1 MKKTLQTII
10 LLGLVLVFSACS
22 SDSDDNRVLDMKS
35 IQNCRSLLSIV
46 VPGISREL
54 DTILIPCTQITGLH
68 ISKKTFKLEYKT
80 SASYLSSGDPQSVLP
95 QRAFEYQKCK
105 NVLDTIYVNHGK
117 NAITD
122 SIPHAEIPKFPKKD
136 LIQFFAKVPAPA
148 PDKADSI
155 PRPKGSIKD
164 RAQQYAKAHVFD
176 TTSARYAS
184 MQQQYAIK
192 LLFDELKKSES
203 KNCGAVLSDT
213 LVLNYDLEVL
223 EGPKEIILQQSG
235 FCHRDNFPKTQC
247 GLLHYSISCIAPRIV
262 NISLT
267 TLYQKRYRLIALN
280 DLPAGK
286 TFKWKIKYTDQYN
299 RSGIIDLKTVVE

>member
-1 MKKTLQTII
+1 MKKTLQTIFS
-10 LLGLVLVFSACS
+10 LGLALVFSACS
-22 SDSDDNRVLDMKS
+22 SDSDDNRVLNMES
-35 IQNCRSLLSIV
+35 IQNCRSLLSVV

-54 DTILIPCTQITGLH
+54 DTILIPCTEITDLH

-80 SASYLSSGDPQSVLP
+80 SARQLFGRPQDVLP
-95 QRAFEYQKCK
+95 QGAFKYQTCE

-122 SIPHAEIPKFPKKD
+122 FIPRAEVPKFPKKD

-203 KNCGAVLSDT
+203 KNCGTVLSDT
-213 LVLNYDLEVL
+213 LVLNYDLDVL

>member
-1 MKKTLQTII
+1 MKKTLQTIFS
-10 LLGLVLVFSACS
+10 LGLALAFSACS

-95 QRAFEYQKCK
+95 QRAFKYLTNK

-136 LIQFFAKVPAPA
+136 LIWFFAKVPA
-148 PDKADSI
+148 
-155 PRPKGSIKD
+155 
-164 RAQQYAKAHVFD
+164 FD
-176 TTSARYAS
+176 TISTANTLKQHSEKT
-184 MQQQYAIK
+184 K
-192 LLFDELKKSES
+192 LIVALLKRDGS

-267 TLYQKRYRLIALN
+267 TLYQKRYRLVALD
-280 DLPAGK
+280 DLPVGK
-286 TFKWKIKYTDQYN
+286 TFKWKIRYTDQYS
-299 RSGIIDLKTVVE
+299 RTGIIDLKTVVE

>member
-1 MKKTLQTII
+1 MKKTLQTIFS
-10 LLGLVLVFSACS
+10 LGLVLVFSACS
-22 SDSDDNRVLDMKS
+22 SDSDDNRVLNMES
-35 IQNCRSLLSIV
+35 IQNCRSLLSVV

-54 DTILIPCTQITGLH
+54 DTILIPCTEITDLH

-80 SASYLSSGDPQSVLP
+80 SARQLFGRPQDVLP
-95 QRAFEYQKCK
+95 QGAFKYQTCE

-122 SIPHAEIPKFPKKD
+122 FIPRAEVPKFPKKD

-203 KNCGAVLSDT
+203 KNCGTVLSDT
-213 LVLNYDLEVL
+213 LVLNYDLDVL
-223 EGPKEIILQQSG
+223 EGPKEIKLQRSG
-235 FCHRDNFPKTQC
+235 SCHSDEFRRICC
-247 GLLHYSISCIAPRIV
+247 GLSCTMISCLPAPII

-267 TLYQKRYRLIALN
+267 TLYQKRYRLVALD
-280 DLPAGK
+280 DLPVGK
-286 TFKWKIKYTDQYN
+286 TFKWKIRYTDQYS
-299 RSGIIDLKTVVE
+299 RTGIIDLKTVVE

>member
-1 MKKTLQTII
+1 MKKTLQTIFS
-10 LLGLVLVFSACS
+10 LGLALVFSACS
-22 SDSDDNRVLDMKS
+22 SDSDDNRVLNMES
-35 IQNCRSLLSIV
+35 IQNCRSLLSVV

-54 DTILIPCTQITGLH
+54 DTILIPCTEITDLH

-80 SASYLSSGDPQSVLP
+80 SARQLFGRPQDVLP
-95 QRAFEYQKCK
+95 QGAFKYQTCE

-136 LIQFFAKVPAPA
+136 LIWFFAKVPA
-148 PDKADSI
+148 
-155 PRPKGSIKD
+155 
-164 RAQQYAKAHVFD
+164 FD
-176 TTSARYAS
+176 TISTANTLKQHSEKT
-184 MQQQYAIK
+184 K
-192 LLFDELKKSES
+192 LIVALLKRDGS